1 MIYFR
6 KYAFLKVFFTKSIVF
21 FSNLLDNIYVD
32 FYINLKVVKLLKY
45 IDKFLKFL
53 KTDRNTFAT
62 FILALISAY
71 VLVDRLVELM
81 FMIFTGVAYSYWG
94 PIKYALAFLALIFA
108 YHFSASSKF
117 VKADV
122 DKQRYFNTYIIC
134 LYMLIVCFVVQS
146 LNSAAW
152 LAILSVPNYAEI
164 VSEHSNLFRPAFTA
178 ISLYIPLVSF
188 YKVFKWLTFTINDTK
203 DLRDSI
209 SDYGGISLAGKP
221 KDTGKY
227 SCEVKLC
234 IDTETGADVVIPES
248 KRLESFLA
256 VGVSGSGKTT
266 MIYEPMIA
274 RDMDRKYFFKEIS
287 KEMGYTALKTGIAT
301 LNSPYDNNFLN
312 ENFSLNMLTP
322 NQDKADLYNAYMKK
336 MILSSSGGRYVY
348 KNFGLTYLSAD
359 YESIE
364 KVKKVAKNYKLKV
377 NLIDPNNADS
387 PGMNPFVYE
396 NPIKTGIAISSVLKG
411 LYSSSRPDLQQAFR
425 ENAAIQIIENLSIL
439 LKEMY
444 PRLHD
449 GDLPNLE
456 DLLNMMNDF
465 SLVEDMCKQMKEIPE
480 LADKYKILIKYFE
493 NNFYADSTDLA
504 NTKTSIFSA
513 SAELDNL
520 LRYPG
525 VKNILCNRTN
535 NLMFDQALEN
545 GEITLVCTR
554 RGDLGAN
561 AHKAFGIFFL
571 LLMQQAVLSRP
582 GNDSNRIPHFLYIDD
597 FPEFLCKAIEPIFT
611 VYRKYK
617 VGTILSAQTLSQLN
631 GSDSKTNFKDEI
643 LANCVNKAIFG
654 NALPEDVE
662 WWETE
667 LQDKR
672 EWSWNNSYQTD
683 SSKDDF
689 GYDSKYGGIEFKWK
703 PNYKKGKIMALKS
716 KQILFK
722 VKDSKGKSYVG
733 KGKLDFLESKYKE
746 PKKLKEYNFERF
758 TNGISDAPKRA
769 SFADKFR
776 GNFAAATSSNDTDD
790 INEEFDP
797 IKTDS
802 TDSKYFM
809 NNGDAIVFDLN
820 QNNNN
825 DDDKK

>member
-1 MIYFR
+1 M
-6 KYAFLKVFFTKSIVF
+6 
-21 FSNLLDNIYVD
+21 
-32 FYINLKVVKLLKY
+32 VKLLKY

-62 FILALISAY
+62 FILTLISAY
-71 VLVDRLVELM
+71 ILVDRLVELM

-94 PIKYALAFLALIFA
+94 PIEYTLAFAALIFA
-108 YHFSASSKF
+108 FYFSFGSKF
-117 VKADV
+117 AKADV
-122 DKQRYFNTYIIC
+122 DKLRFFNTYIIS
-134 LYMLIVCFVVQS
+134 LYILIVSFVVQG
-146 LNSAAW
+146 LNSIAW
-152 LAILSVPNYAEI
+152 TAILSVPNYAEI
-164 VSEHSNLFRPAFTA
+164 VSEYSNLFRPAFTA
-178 ISLYIPLVSF
+178 ISLYIPIVSF

-203 DLRDSI
+203 DLKDSI
-209 SDYGGISLAGKP
+209 FDYGGISLAGKP

-227 SCEVKLC
+227 SCEVTLC
-234 IDTETGADVVIPES
+234 VDTESGEDVVIPET
-248 KRLESFLA
+248 KRLESFLV

-287 KEMGYTALKTGIAT
+287 KEMGYTALRTGIAT
-301 LNSPYDNNFLN
+301 LNCPYDNTFLN
-312 ENFSLNMLTP
+312 ENFSLDMLTP
-322 NQDKADLYNAYMKK
+322 NPDKTDLYNAYMKK
-336 MILSSSGGRYVY
+336 MILSSSGGKYVY
-348 KNFGLTYLSAD
+348 RNFGLTYLSAD

-364 KVKKVAKNYKLKV
+364 KMQKVAKNYKLKV

-396 NPIKTGIAISSVLKG
+396 DPIKTGIAISSVLKG
-411 LYSSSRPDLQQAFR
+411 LYSTSRPDLQMAFR

-444 PRLHD
+444 PRLHE

-465 SLVEDMCKQMKEIPE
+465 SLVEDMCNQMKEIPE

-493 NNFYADSTDLA
+493 NNFYADGHDLA
-504 NTKTSIFSA
+504 NTKASVFSA

-535 NLMFDQALEN
+535 NLVYDQVLEN

-571 LLMQQAVLSRP
+571 LLMQQSVISRT
-582 GNDSNRIPHFLYIDD
+582 GNDKTRIPHFLYIDD

-617 VGTILSAQTLSQLN
+617 VGNILSAQTLSQL
-631 GSDSKTNFKDEI
+631 SDEKGNFKDEI

-662 WWETE
+662 WWQTE

-672 EWSWNNSYQTD
+672 EWTWNNNYETD
-683 SSKDDF
+683 QSKDNY
-689 GYDSKYGGIEFKWK
+689 GYDSKYGNIVFKWK
-703 PNYKKGKIMALKS
+703 PNYTAGKIMSLKG

-722 VKDSKGKSYVG
+722 VKDSKGKSYVA
-733 KGKLDFLESKYKE
+733 KGKLDFLEAKYKE
-746 PKKLKEYNFERF
+746 PKKLKEYNFEKF
-758 TNGISDAPKRA
+758 TNGISEGPKKA

-776 GNFAAATSSNDTDD
+776 GNFAAATTNNNVNDTTG
-790 INEEFDP
+790 EVDP

-802 TDSKYFM
+802 TDSKYFL

-820 QNNNN
+820 KKKN
-825 DDDKK
+825 DDSK